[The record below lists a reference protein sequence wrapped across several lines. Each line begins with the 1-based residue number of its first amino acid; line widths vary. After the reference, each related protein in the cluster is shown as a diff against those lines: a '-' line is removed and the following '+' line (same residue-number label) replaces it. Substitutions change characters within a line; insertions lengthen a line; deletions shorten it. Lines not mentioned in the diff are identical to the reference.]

1 MTLRPFT
8 LALVFTV
15 AVSWSGPLAAQPPAT
30 APLALT
36 LDDAVTRAV
45 AASYRVAEARARG
58 DAASATVG
66 TRHAALMPQV
76 AAQAGYTR
84 TNHIDE
90 FGILLPS
97 NQFRVIYPDIPD
109 NYRTRLD
116 VQWPIYTGGRL
127 GALESAARQES
138 AAAASDVGAV
148 TVDVRLDATRAFWTL
163 VVARESLRVVE
174 ESLARMDAH
183 VQTVGQQVAA
193 GLLPPNDLMTV
204 RAQAARQRMLTAQ
217 ARAARDIAEAELARL
232 VGAPAGTAIEP
243 ATVLEP
249 PGTDGSIDALVAE
262 AKANRPDRRALE
274 ERLAASGLRHEAA
287 AAGRR
292 PVVAIGGGV
301 DYARPN
307 PRIFPR
313 LRDWRESWDASIN
326 VNWPLFD
333 GGRTRSETAEAS
345 AAVRALQSRLAEFD
359 SLLALDIRQRLAEL
373 SSSRVAIESADAA
386 IEAAREARRVI
397 GDRFDAGVAI
407 STDVVDAQVALL
419 QAQLDRTQAVA
430 TARLAEARLHRAL
443 GR

>member
-1 MTLRPFT
+1 MTLRS
-8 LALVFTV
+8 LILVLTGTMAATWPGTV
-15 AVSWSGPLAAQPPAT
+15 AAQPAAG
-30 APLALT
+30 APLTLT

-45 AASYRVAEARARG
+45 AASHRVAEARARG

-76 AAQAGYTR
+76 AAQAGYMR

-90 FGILLPS
+90 FGILLPN

-148 TVDVRLDATRAFWTL
+148 TVDVRLDATRAFWGL

-174 ESLARMDAH
+174 ESLARMEAH
-183 VQTVGQQVAA
+183 VQTVGQQVEA

-217 ARAARDIAEAELARL
+217 ARAAREVAEAELARL
-232 VGAPAGTAIEP
+232 AGIPAGTVIEP
-243 ATVLEP
+243 TAELEP
-249 PGTDGSIDALVAE
+249 PAVDGSVEAFVAE
-262 AKANRPDRRALE
+262 AKGHRPDRKALE

-292 PVVAIGGGV
+292 PIVAVGGGV

-313 LRDWRESWDASIN
+313 MRDWRESWDASIN

-333 GGRTRSETAEAS
+333 GGRTRSEAAEAS
-345 AAVRALQSRLAEFD
+345 AVVRALQSRLAEFD
-359 SLLALDIRQRLAEL
+359 SLLALDVRQRLSEL
-373 SSSRVAIESADAA
+373 ASSRAAIEAADAA
-386 IEAAREARRVI
+386 IVAAREARRVI

-419 QAQLDRTQAVA
+419 QAQLDRTQAIA
-430 TARLAEARLHRAL
+430 NARIAEARLYRAL